1 MSIINRLFK
10 NKKGKYEII
19 ARAIINHNNQVLLCR
34 NKKDDRYYFPGGHV
48 EIKEKAENTLH
59 RELKEELGLIINNI
73 SFIGAVEQVY
83 KKKNNIYHE
92 VNLVFEV
99 DVEKIKTK
107 SLEDHIDFK
116 LVSVENLDLDNLL
129 PKALRRK
136 IIRWLKNKEVFWKS
150 DVSSKIKK

>member
-1 MSIINRLFK
+1 MKTFIKMINCLENYIKK
-10 NKKGKYEII
+10 NFF
-19 ARAIINHNNQVLLCR
+19 NL
-34 NKKDDRYYFPGGHV
+34 
-48 EIKEKAENTLH
+48 
-59 RELKEELGLIINNI
+59 
-73 SFIGAVEQVY
+73 S
-83 KKKNNIYHE
+83 KNNIYHE